1 MTTPLEVSPS
11 PRRLPTAE
19 TCPYCGQPLLD
30 QDAVRHLHESE
41 QEFEEKLETAART
54 RASALAKNLIEKRE
68 AKHARVL
75 ERAQAQLETLDEQL
89 AKDKERHAA
98 NLRDLRVK
106 VRAEAKNEAVGEAE
120 AKVRAQ
126 MRQKD
131 QALKRFQEQIEVQ
144 QRQIEH
150 MTAGERGELNEEHLL
165 LELRAAFPE
174 DKIERLGRGRAGG
187 DLLHEVRAAS
197 GSRLEK
203 AGLIVYECKDTQTW
217 SNGFLKQARKEG
229 ETHKTPY
236 LVIIS
241 RAFPRNQKTLF
252 VKDGVAV
259 VDPARA
265 VDLARIMR
273 RMVEE
278 VHRASLTG
286 EGQAAKSVELCEYLG
301 SSDFRRTFDAVSGS
315 SDVLNELLS
324 KERKSHEQTWAKRQA
339 IYNEIGSKTAAIDAH
354 IRTIIEKEAPSKGGK
369 VVKLRRA
376 S

>member
-1 MTTPLEVSPS
+1 
-11 PRRLPTAE
+11 
-19 TCPYCGQPLLD
+19 
-30 QDAVRHLHESE
+30 VRHVHESE
-41 QEFEEKLETAART
+41 REFEEKLETAART
-54 RASALAKNLIEKRE
+54 RASALAKKLMEKSE
-68 AKHARVL
+68 AEHARAL
-75 ERAQAQLETLDEQL
+75 ERAEAQLQTLDEQL
-89 AKDKERHAA
+89 AKDKEKHAA
-98 NLRDLRVK
+98 DLRELRVK
-106 VRAEAKNEAVGEAE
+106 VRAEAKTEALGEAE

-131 QALKRFQEQIEVQ
+131 QALQRFQEQIEVQ

-150 MTAGERGELNEEHLL
+150 MTAGERGELHEEQLL
-165 LELRAAFPE
+165 LELRAAFP
-174 DKIERLGRGRAGG
+174 DDQIERLGRGRAGG

-217 SNGFLKQARKEG
+217 SNGFIEQARKEG

-252 VKDGVAV
+252 VKNGVAV

-286 EGQAAKSVELCEYLG
+286 EGQAAKSAELCEYLG
-301 SSDFRRTFDAVSGS
+301 SSDFRRTFDAVAGS

-324 KERKSHEQTWAKRQA
+324 KERKSHEQTWTKRQT
-339 IYNEIGSKTAAIDAH
+339 IYNEIGSKTAAIDAR
-354 IRTIIEKEAPSKGGK
+354 IRMIIEKEAPSKGGK
-369 VVKLRRA
+369 VVKLRHT